1 MSAYPGHLTANR
13 LNTRRVRVNG
23 PWNQLST
30 LLVGFNQAN
39 FPAINMIVG
48 EMSAVFLVISVIF
61 YNFQSHRM
69 RAYSVFLD
77 LNEWLMWT
85 SVGVYALLAMY
96 FIFQFDFIFVLPT
109 MVGGAILFIW
119 IRFIHF
125 PPLIR
130 AYEERLARQRYF
142 QRSKTSH
149 PDTTIRSKAAAKP
162 KRRRR

>member
-1 MSAYPGHLTANR
+1 M
-13 LNTRRVRVNG
+13 NG
-23 PWNQLST
+23 PWNQLD
-30 LLVGFNQAN
+30 LLLKAFNEGN
-39 FPAINMIVG
+39 FPRLWSPTWQIAFT
-48 EMSAVFLVISVIF
+48 FLVVVIF
-61 YNFQSHRM
+61 YYNFQARRL

-85 SVGVYALLAMY
+85 TMGVFGMLAM
-96 FIFQFDFIFVLPT
+96 FTLFGFDFLFVLPT
-109 MVGGAILFIW
+109 LVGGAVLFIW

-142 QRSKTSH
+142 QRSRTSH
-149 PDTTIRSKAAAKP
+149 PEATIRAKATPKA